1 MQLISLG
8 DIRAAA
14 DRVRG
19 EILRT
24 PLLPAPWADADRP
37 LWLKPENLQAIG
49 AFKLRGASNALGVLE
64 ERRRAQDLAAGRS
77 LADGHGLVEGRAVV
91 AYSSG
96 NHAQA
101 VARAAQRFG
110 VPAHIVMPEG
120 TPQVKVDGTR
130 LYGAEVVLVPLAERE
145 STARRLVD
153 EQGAV
158 LVPPFDH
165 PDVIA
170 GQGTAGLE
178 IAEDMPDVELV
189 LVPVSG
195 GGLAS
200 GVGTAVT
207 QLCPNATVIGVEPQ
221 LAADAAD
228 GLRAGHIVEWP
239 AEDRA
244 RTIADGLR
252 AQPSELTFAH
262 LQTVLDGIV
271 TVSDEEIRDAMRVL
285 ATRNRL
291 VAEPSGAVPL
301 AAYLHRSGELPRG
314 RTVVVVSGGNVDRAM
329 LADVLG

>member
-1 MQLISLG
+1 MQLVSLD
-8 DIRAAA
+8 DIRTAA

-19 EILRT
+19 QVLRT

-37 LWLKPENLQAIG
+37 LWLKPENLQATG
-49 AFKLRGASNALGVLE
+49 AFKLRGASNALAALD
-64 ERRRAQDLAAGRS
+64 ERTRQKG
-77 LADGHGLVEGRAVV
+77 VV

-101 VARAAQRFG
+101 VARAAQLLG
-110 VPAHIVMPEG
+110 MPAHIVMPDS

-130 LYGAEVVLVPLAERE
+130 LYGAEVVLVPIAERE
-145 STARRLVD
+145 STAHRLVD
-153 EQGAV
+153 ELGAV

-165 PDVIA
+165 PDIIA

-178 IAEDMPDVELV
+178 IAEDLPDVELV

-200 GVGTAVT
+200 GIGTAVT
-207 QLCPNATVIGVEPQ
+207 ALCPNATVIGVEPE
-221 LAADAAD
+221 LAADTAD

-239 AEDRA
+239 VEDRG

-262 LQTVLDGIV
+262 LQTVLDGVV
-271 TVSDEEIRDAMRVL
+271 TVSDDEIREAMRVL
-285 ATRNRL
+285 ATRGRL

-314 RTVVVVSGGNVDRAM
+314 RTVVVVSGGNVDRAT